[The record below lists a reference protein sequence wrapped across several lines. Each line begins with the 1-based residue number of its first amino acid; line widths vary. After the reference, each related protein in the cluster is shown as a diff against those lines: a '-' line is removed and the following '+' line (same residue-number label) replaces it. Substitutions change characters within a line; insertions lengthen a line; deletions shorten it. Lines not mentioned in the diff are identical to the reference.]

1 MDIYIAVF
9 KTIIFLI
16 IIIFMIN
23 ICLKYLGKY
32 TNQSKRNFRIIQK
45 IAVSKTSAI
54 GIVQIIDTY
63 YVMSFSENRNEILKE
78 LNDYEVA
85 QLLDSLENPKS
96 SENNSKDF
104 KQILQSMND
113 KIQELKKR
121 KR

>member
-78 LNDYEVA
+78 LNDYEVT

-96 SENNSKDF
+96 SENNGKDF
-104 KQILQSMND
+104 KQILQGMND

>member
-1 MDIYIAVF
+1 MDIYITVL

-23 ICLKYLGKY
+23 ICLKFLGKY
-32 TNQSKRNFRIIQK
+32 TNQSRKNFRVVQK
-45 IAVSKTSAI
+45 IVVSKTSSI

-78 LNDYEVA
+78 LSDYEA
-85 QLLDSLENPKS
+85 TRLLNSLENSKKNENS
-96 SENNSKDF
+96 SKNF
-104 KQILQSMND
+104 KQVLQDMND

>member
-1 MDIYIAVF
+1 MDIYITVF
-9 KTIIFLI
+9 KTIVFLI

-23 ICLKYLGKY
+23 ICLKLLGKY
-32 TNQSKRNFRIIQK
+32 ANQSKKNFRIIQK
-45 IAVSKTSAI
+45 IAVSKTSSI

-78 LNDYEVA
+78 LSDNEVA
-85 QLLDSLENPKS
+85 QLLDSMENPKE
-96 SENNSKDF
+96 SENNGKNF
-104 KQILQSMND
+104 KQILQEMND

>member
-1 MDIYIAVF
+1 MDIYITVL

-23 ICLKYLGKY
+23 ICLKFLGKY
-32 TNQSKRNFRIIQK
+32 TNQSRKNFRVVQK
-45 IAVSKTSAI
+45 IVVSKTSSI
-54 GIVQIIDTY
+54 GIVQIIDAY

-78 LNDYEVA
+78 LSDYEVTR
-85 QLLDSLENPKS
+85 LLNSLENSKK
-96 SENNSKDF
+96 SENSSKNF
-104 KQILQSMND
+104 KQVLQDMND